1 MRERQKERERLR
13 EREKDRL
20 GERNIEWIS
29 EINMIK
35 GRKKGS
41 KYKSRSDD
49 NETIIIL

>member
-1 MRERQKERERLR
+1 MRERQKERERFR
-13 EREKDRL
+13 ERGRGRL
-20 GERNIEWIS
+20 EERNIEWIR